1 MLLLLETDRRKK
13 DDAKRKEKEAADK
26 AEIQDM
32 HARHVVAEEV
42 RNQMMMVVLQLGEI
56 YG

>member
-13 DDAKRKEKEAADK
+13 DDAKKKEKEAADK

-32 HARHVVAEEV
+32 HARHVTAEEV
-42 RNQMMMVVLQLGEI
+42 RN
-56 YG
+56 